1 MWVPSLG
8 WEDPPEES
16 MATHYSILAWKIPWT
31 GKSHGQGAW
40 WATVH
45 GVEKSWTRLK
55 QLSML
60 LWQYNSRDEWLQWKP
75 SDPTKTC
82 GPLQKLS
89 VLMLEK
95 RCKKVKY
102 DIT

>member
-1 MWVPSLG
+1 MPETQVRSLG
-8 WEDPPEES
+8 WEDPLEEELQR
-16 MATHYSILAWKIPWT
+16 TPVFLP
-31 GKSHGQGAW
+31 GESHGQGAW

-45 GVEKSWTRLK
+45 GIAKSWTRLK